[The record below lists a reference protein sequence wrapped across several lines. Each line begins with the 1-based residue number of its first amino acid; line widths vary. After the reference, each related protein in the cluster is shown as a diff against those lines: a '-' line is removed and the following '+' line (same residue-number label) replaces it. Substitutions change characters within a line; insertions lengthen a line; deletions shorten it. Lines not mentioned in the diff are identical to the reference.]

1 MLRGCNFI
9 DILSEKQLLRTGVFS
24 SPKKLRFYLLLRFI
38 DQRGEPAGCGS
49 LRKDFLKIGIDCS
62 TATIGRY
69 LKELD
74 LEDYTVQSSNLGRV
88 LTPIGKV
95 YLREMNERLERAI
108 MQSELSK
115 NVKVTNYDELEE
127 LLIARRALEEE
138 AARLAALNATDEE
151 LKRLMDAVESHRQ
164 TVLRNEDPTETAL
177 QFHTVVA
184 EISGNR
190 FVISILN
197 MLIYE
202 EKKIESKMDALVT
215 RERGRLY
222 VAEHEEIAA
231 AICSHNAERAKDLM
245 SKHITVLCDAVV
257 EQEDS
262 MQN

>member
-1 MLRGCNFI
+1 MLRGCDFI
-9 DILSEKQLLRTGVFS
+9 DILTEKQLLRTGVFS

-49 LRKDFLKIGIDCS
+49 LREDFLKNGIDCS

-151 LKRLMDAVESHRQ
+151 LKRLMDAVENHRQ

-177 QFHTVVA
+177 QF
-184 EISGNR
+184 
-190 FVISILN
+190 
-197 MLIYE
+197 
-202 EKKIESKMDALVT
+202 T
-215 RERGRLY
+215 R
-222 VAEHEEIAA
+222 
-231 AICSHNAERAKDLM
+231 
-245 SKHITVLCDAVV
+245 
-257 EQEDS
+257 
-262 MQN
+262 